1 MKTNL
6 EEWWCLWWWLARW
19 HKARKRNMVLC
30 SNFIYYI
37 RCPWFLL
44 ERSMTTH
51 LGRGSWKRSLVWF
64 VIFFCGGVYAA
75 FKSLTRLTF
84 DQRSMTS
91 LCSFH
96 QQLSELISKAWIT
109 FDTLAAEFG
118 INATKLLLWRS
129 FVSDNFRAA
138 DVVVVNNNVY
148 LSKINP
154 CKCLIRRH
162 WQIAKNLL
170 FSYKE

>member
-1 MKTNL
+1 MWPFREFSIFGHGKWKQTWKNGDVYDGD
-6 EEWWCLWWWLARW
+6 WQDGTRQGKGTWL
-19 HKARKRNMVLC
+19 LG

-129 FVSDNFRAA
+129 F
-138 DVVVVNNNVY
+138 
-148 LSKINP
+148 
-154 CKCLIRRH
+154 CIRQFPSCRRRRR
-162 WQIAKNLL
+162 
-170 FSYKE
+170 E